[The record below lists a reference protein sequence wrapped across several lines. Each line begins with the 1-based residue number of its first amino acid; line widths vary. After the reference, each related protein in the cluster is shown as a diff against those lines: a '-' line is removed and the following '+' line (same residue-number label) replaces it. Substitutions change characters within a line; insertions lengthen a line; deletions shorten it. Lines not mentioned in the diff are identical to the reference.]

1 MARNRGT
8 LHVAAPAPHGDSP
21 DVLWQSSGM
30 PSRTFVIFHADD
42 LGLSRGF
49 NQGILRAASTGV
61 LTSTCVRVNGAA
73 YREALEEIRPAI
85 PHVAIGLHLN
95 LVEGHTR
102 RPALKTSLLCDADG
116 RFRVGF
122 GDLLRNRR
130 NPKFLAE
137 IEAEYRDQI
146 EIALHDGLDRIDHLN
161 SHQHSHGVPE
171 IFEIACKLAAE
182 YGIPFVRLPRERFY
196 LAAPVLPDLR
206 PWLLA
211 NLAKFAILNRFARRN
226 ARTAAAC
233 GVRTNGRFVGILY
246 TGHMRLQTVLS
257 GVQAAAK
264 QGGIIEV
271 LFHPAA
277 ILGARNEAF
286 LDPLVRDY
294 VINPD
299 RTVELATLT
308 SPELVAAFR
317 AGDYRITNYRAIAD
331 GSAESFATQ
340 AIDRTA
346 AAHKLRAE
354 QAAAAPP
361 PLKTFFVLD
370 ETAFYHPKF
379 FRRLICE
386 CGDITPC
393 GVAIVVL
400 PKGGKLQSYLLSR
413 WRDLGLRDLAWLA
426 FKRLRLSA
434 LGALPTAVRGRFD
447 GSVRSV
453 ARRYGIPFQVISKI
467 NTPAFLEQL
476 RALAPDVLVSSN
488 SLIFGDELL
497 RIPKLACI
505 NRHSALLP
513 SNGGILPAFRAVQHG
528 DPYFGASVH
537 LMTSGIDEGEVL
549 SRKWFPIFPG
559 DTLDR
564 LYRVSYVLSYEAA
577 AEALKQLRTRVMPPP
592 LDSEGVQ
599 RSYFSFPTD
608 EDWREFRARGG
619 SFI

>member
-1 MARNRGT
+1 M
-8 LHVAAPAPHGDSP
+8 PA
-21 DVLWQSSGM
+21 
-30 PSRTFVIFHADD
+30 RTFVIFHADD

-49 NQGILRAASTGV
+49 NQGILRAAATGV
-61 LTSTCVRVNGAA
+61 LTSTCIRVNGAA

-102 RPALKTSLLCDADG
+102 RRAARTSVLCDADG
-116 RFRVGF
+116 RFKVGF
-122 GDLLRNRR
+122 GDLLRHRR
-130 NPKFLAE
+130 NPAFLAE

-146 EIALHDGLDRIDHLN
+146 EIALRDGLERIDHLN
-161 SHQHSHGVPE
+161 SHQHSHGIPE
-171 IFEIACKLAAE
+171 IFAIVCKLAAE
-182 YGIPFVRLPRERFY
+182 YRIPFVRLARERFH
-196 LAAPVLPDLR
+196 LAAPVAPDLR
-206 PWLLA
+206 PWLLT
-211 NLAKFAILNRFARRN
+211 NLAKLAVLNAFAGRN

-233 GVRTNGRFVGILY
+233 GVRTNDRFVGILY
-246 TGHMRLQTVLS
+246 TSHMRLQTVLS
-257 GVQAAAK
+257 GVRAAAEP
-264 QGGIIEV
+264 GGIIEV
-271 LFHPAA
+271 LLHPAA

-294 VINPD
+294 VIDPD

-308 SPELVAAFR
+308 SPQLVAAFR
-317 AGDYRITNYRAIAD
+317 DGGYRIANYRAIAD
-331 GSAESFATQ
+331 GSAESFGAQ
-340 AIDRTA
+340 VIDRA
-346 AAHKLRAE
+346 AAAQQLRAD
-354 QAAAAPP
+354 QAAAAPA

-370 ETAFYHPKF
+370 ETAFYHPEY

-413 WRDLGLRDLAWLA
+413 WRDLGLRELAGLA

-434 LGALPTAVRGRFD
+434 LGALPAAVRGRFD

-453 ARRYGIPFQVISKI
+453 ARRYGIPFQTISRI
-467 NTPAFLEQL
+467 NTPAFLDQL

-488 SLIFGDELL
+488 SLIFGDALL

-505 NRHSALLP
+505 NRHCALLP

-528 DPYFGASVH
+528 DPYYGASVH
-537 LMTSGIDEGEVL
+537 LMTPGIDEGQVL

-564 LYRVSYVLSYEAA
+564 LYRASYVLSYEAT
-577 AEALKQLRTRVMPPP
+577 AEALKQLRTQGVPPP
-592 LDSEGVQ
+592 LDPEGVQ
-599 RSYFSFPTD
+599 PSYYSYPTD

-619 SFI
+619 RFI